1 MTLVLA
7 VLAVAVL
14 GTATVHLAL
23 AQAGLALAIAVRQVH
38 LALGTNMIIIEILL
52 AVGVIGLV
60 VMAFYGGYR
69 IGKAN
74 DEINSEANNGNSK
87 TSK

>member
-1 MTLVLA
+1 
-7 VLAVAVL
+7 
-14 GTATVHLAL
+14 
-23 AQAGLALAIAVRQVH
+23 
-38 LALGTNMIIIEILL
+38 MIIIEILL